1 MKGSVF
7 DLTDKTALVTGASS
21 GLGREMAKM
30 LAVAGARIAVAA
42 RRVERLAELCCEIA
56 DTGGEAFSVAL
67 DLTDSSSI
75 QQAIE
80 TVESG
85 FAPIDVLVN
94 NAGISVEAP
103 FLETSRQQWLGQ
115 LDTNIIGQADIS
127 RLVARRMVE
136 AGRAGSI
143 INIASILGVGVAY
156 RASAYSASKAALI
169 SLTRSMAL
177 ELARSSIR
185 VNAILPG
192 ICETELADWMKDPEM
207 MEAIAARI
215 PQRRV
220 GTAADLQGAL
230 LLLASDASAYMTG
243 STITVDGG
251 HAINT
256 L

>member
-1 MKGSVF
+1 MKGTLF
-7 DLTDKTALVTGASS
+7 DLTGKCVLVTGASS
-21 GLGREMAKM
+21 GLGRGMSKM
-30 LAVAGARIAVAA
+30 LAVAGARVAVGA
-42 RRVERLAELCCEIA
+42 RRVERLRDLSCEVA
-56 DTGGEAFSVAL
+56 DTGAEAFPIPL
-67 DLTDSSSI
+67 DLTDSNSI

-80 TVESG
+80 TVESE

-94 NAGISVEAP
+94 NAGISVDEA
-103 FLETSRQQWLGQ
+103 FVNTSREQWVRQ
-115 LDTNIIGQADIS
+115 LDTNLVGLAEIS
-127 RLVARRMVE
+127 RIVAQHMIE
-136 AGRAGSI
+136 GGRTGNI
-143 INIASILGVGVAY
+143 INIASILGVRVAY
-156 RASAYSASKAALI
+156 RASAYAASKAALI
-169 SLTRSMAL
+169 SLTESMAL

-192 ICETELADWMKDPEM
+192 ICETELTAWMKDPKA

-220 GTAADLQGAL
+220 GQAADLEGAL

-251 HAINT
+251 HAISS

>member
-1 MKGSVF
+1 MKGTVF
-7 DLTDKTALVTGASS
+7 DLTGKCALVTGASS

-30 LAVAGARIAVAA
+30 LAVAGARVAVGA
-42 RRVERLAELCCEIA
+42 RRAERLAELGCEIA

-75 QQAIE
+75 EQAIE
-80 TVESG
+80 TVESE
-85 FAPIDVLVN
+85 FAPIDILVN

-103 FLETSRQQWLGQ
+103 FLETSREQWDRQ
-115 LDTNIIGQADIS
+115 LDTNLVGQADIS
-127 RLVARRMVE
+127 RLAAQRMAE
-136 AGRAGSI
+136 AGRGGSI

-169 SLTRSMAL
+169 SLTQSMAL
-177 ELARSSIR
+177 ELARASIR

-192 ICETELADWMKDPEM
+192 ICETELADWMKDPKT
-207 MEAIAARI
+207 MEAVASRI

-251 HAINT
+251 HAINA